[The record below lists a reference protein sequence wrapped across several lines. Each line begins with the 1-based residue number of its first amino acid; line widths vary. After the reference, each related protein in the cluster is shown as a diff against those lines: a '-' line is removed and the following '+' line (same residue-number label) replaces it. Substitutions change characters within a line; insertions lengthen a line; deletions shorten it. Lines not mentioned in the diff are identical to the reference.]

1 MNKAFEKILER
12 FDEKKQYYQKFY
24 DTEGKTEQDKNINK
38 STQLAFDE
46 AKEIV
51 QEVAGEYNQTIDLKQ
66 RIAGMY
72 AHHMVNYGIDVTS
85 KWETAVQQ
93 AYALQKAYIRGKQEE
108 RDRLYEHIKEHN
120 NSWIPCSERLPE
132 EPFGCLVTVIDCEPV
147 TQNEFENILPY
158 FVGYDGH
165 SWNDADGNEIPFE
178 VIAWQPLPKPF
189 TEIKQ

>member
-1 MNKAFEKILER
+1 MKATYIFALMKIVTILENTQVFAAKMSVR
-12 FDEKKQYYQKFY
+12 MVNHMKEVFENILARLNEIAKI
-24 DTEGKTEQDKNINK
+24 EIHCGRCNGKT
-38 STQLAFDE
+38 LALGYVKGIE
-46 AKEIV
+46 NAIKIV
-51 QEVAGEYNQTIDLKQ
+51 NEVT
-66 RIAGMY
+66 
-72 AHHMVNYGIDVTS
+72 
-85 KWETAVQQ
+85 
-93 AYALQKAYIRGKQEE
+93 EE
-108 RDRLYEHIKEHN
+108 FATDTN
-120 NSWIPCSERLPE
+120 VGTNGWIPCSERLPE